1 MYIGIIGAMESE
13 IALLLNKLQEIK
25 ENKIGPFVYY
35 TGKLYNKD
43 VVLVQSLEGKVNAAI
58 CTQLLIENFDIK
70 YILNVGVAGGISSKL
85 DIGGIAISSAT
96 VEFDNDTTAL
106 GYELGYTFGIEK
118 VLVKCNEKLV
128 KSIYDISN
136 KDNNA
141 ITGVIASSDKFVEE
155 STTKELLKDK
165 FNAIA
170 VDMETAAINHVCAL
184 NHVDFCAIR
193 AISDKGSKK
202 EFREFLQEA
211 LNSINKIIFE
221 FLKSD

>member
-1 MYIGIIGAMESE
+1 M
-13 IALLLNKLQEIK
+13 
-25 ENKIGPFVYY
+25 
-35 TGKLYNKD
+35 
-43 VVLVQSLEGKVNAAI
+43 
-58 CTQLLIENFDIK
+58 
-70 YILNVGVAGGISSKL
+70 
-85 DIGGIAISSAT
+85 
-96 VEFDNDTTAL
+96 
-106 GYELGYTFGIEK
+106 
-118 VLVKCNEKLV
+118 
-128 KSIYDISN
+128 
-136 KDNNA
+136 
-141 ITGVIASSDKFVEE
+141 
-155 STTKELLKDK
+155 LKDK